1 MLLFRIHMCMVITL
15 SLVFQHKDDDCFVN
29 LAFSAERLVS
39 LSPKIACNFIINDTL
54 ASVTGIYCVTKQM
67 IIPFPVSFLS
77 QGISFIHSFDLF
89 WNASSLKASI
99 CKHSWKEP
107 KNPLGPTFHGLY
119 FSSDNLF
126 SVRYRQTCSMLKIV
140 KFMFLSTLNT
150 RIMMFL
156 LPFGYAYCSAS

>member
-15 SLVFQHKDDDCFVN
+15 SLVIQHKDDDCFVK

-126 SVRYRQTCSMLKIV
+126 FSQV
-140 KFMFLSTLNT
+140 
-150 RIMMFL
+150 
-156 LPFGYAYCSAS
+156 